1 METIGGTFDFH
12 ERAQIQLQVLLCIR
26 YLHEILKYKGG

>member
-12 ERAQIQLQVLLCIR
+12 ERAQIQLQ